1 MLTKGVCESIGGM
14 YYQHPYYI
22 KVTSRASGICSLGT
36 ELFSR
41 YINGKVHTYVV
52 LKAIV
57 MNYTGCDSIQKQ
69 QFLFFPSLFF
79 YGAHALM

>member
-1 MLTKGVCESIGGM
+1 M

-41 YINGKVHTYVV
+41 YIYGKVHTYGV
-52 LKAIV
+52 LKAV
-57 MNYTGCDSIQKQ
+57 FMNYTGCDSIEKQ
-69 QFLFFPSLFF
+69 QFSFSYFSL
-79 YGAHALM
+79 